1 MKKLGNVVSSIVL
14 LALVL
19 TLIPTAALAQDAV
32 SCESDVVVQ
41 ADDWLSKIADKFLG
55 DVLAFPAIVEATN
68 AMAATDDSYAT
79 IENPDIIEPGW
90 KLCIPS
96 GAAAAQALEVKS
108 GSEFWAQAAQPYQG
122 VVIRG
127 ISESTPPSKYAAEVL
142 APAFEKETGIKV
154 EFEVTSW
161 DQMYAKPIQDMEA
174 NTGIYDFIYIEQDII
189 YTYLAR
195 DFLVDLTQLLNENPD
210 LASPDFDVNN
220 FTSFIDNFKDANG
233 DIYGVPM
240 EAFVKIMLY
249 RKDLFGDPD
258 IQAAFKEQYGY
269 DLAPATTFQQYQDI
283 ADFFTQYGQENNMEL
298 WGTTVQGNT
307 GHSASFYEYV
317 ESIAPSFGLYNWGI
331 NQVSDGNYKACVAN
345 GGALN
350 SDLAKEALAWW
361 VGLLKDAPP
370 EATSS
375 TWDEVA
381 ATFAAG
387 RAAEGW
393 VYGEN
398 AAWIATD
405 DTRSQVV
412 GNVGV
417 ALPPTAEG
425 VMAQAESGDGYIGYY
440 DGGAFGIPYS
450 SKNQEATLLWLEY
463 IGQPSV
469 QAQWATAGSRI
480 VMNSTFDDPLVKA
493 QDARTDGYY
502 TLLRDEGPL
511 FRGAPPFPF
520 HPQAR
525 SVIEPFIW
533 RALSGELSAS
543 DALDQACA
551 ATEAELTNLGYSQ

>member
-1 MKKLGNVVSSIVL
+1 MKKLVNVLSIVTL
-14 LALVL
+14 LALLMTVL
-19 TLIPTAALAQDAV
+19 PVAALAQEAT
-32 SCESDVVVQ
+32 CESDVVVQ
-41 ADDWLSKIADKFLG
+41 GDDWLSKIADKFLG
-55 DVLAFPAIVEATN
+55 DPLSFPAIVDATN
-68 AMAATDDSYAT
+68 AKNATDSSYAKIT
-79 IENPDIIEPGW
+79 DPNVIETGW

-96 GAAAAQALEVKS
+96 GKEAAAALEVTS
-108 GSEFWAQAAQPYQG
+108 GSDFWAKAAEPYKG
-122 VVIRG
+122 VTIRG
-127 ISESTPPSKYAAEVL
+127 ISESTPPSKYAAEQL
-142 APAFEKETGIKV
+142 AAAFEKETGIKV

-161 DQMYAKPIQDMEA
+161 DQMYDKPIKDMEA

-195 DFLVDLTQLLNENPD
+195 EFLVDLTKLMAEKPELV
-210 LASPDFDVNN
+210 SPTYNAND

-233 DIYGVPM
+233 DIYGIPM
-240 EAFVKIMLY
+240 EAFVKIQLY
-249 RKDLFGDPD
+249 RKDLFGDPK
-258 IQAAFKEQYGY
+258 IQAAFKEKYGY

-283 ADFFTQYGQENNMEL
+283 ADFFTQYGKDNNMEL

-307 GHSASFYEYV
+307 GHASSFYEYY

-331 NQVSDGNYKACVAN
+331 KDVGGSNYKACVAN
-345 GGALN
+345 GGEMN
-350 SDLAKEALAWW
+350 SDLAKQALGWW

-370 EATSS
+370 ESTSS

-387 RAAEGW
+387 RAAQGW

-405 DTRSQVV
+405 ATRSKVV

-417 ALPPTAEG
+417 ALPPTGEG
-425 VMAQAESGDGYIGYY
+425 VMDAAKAGKGYIGYY

-450 SKNQEATLLWLEY
+450 SKNKEATLLWLEY

-469 QAQWATAGSRI
+469 QAQWATAGSRV

-502 TLLRDEGPL
+502 TMLRDQGPL

-525 SVIEPFIW
+525 EVIAPFIW
-533 RALSGELSAS
+533 KTLSGEMTAA

-551 ATEAELTNLGYSQ
+551 ATEAELTTLGYSK

>member
-1 MKKLGNVVSSIVL
+1 MKKFVNALSLITL
-14 LALVL
+14 LALIL
-19 TLIPTAALAQDAV
+19 TLAPGAVLAQEAA
-32 SCESDVVVQ
+32 CESDVVVQ
-41 ADDWLSKIADKFLG
+41 GDDWLSKIADKFLG
-55 DVLAFPAIVEATN
+55 DPLAFPAIVEATN
-68 AMAATDDSYAT
+68 AMAASDSSYAT
-79 IENPDIIEPGW
+79 IKDANVIEVGW

-96 GAAAAQALEVKS
+96 SAEATAALAVES
-108 GSEFWAQAAQPYQG
+108 GSAFWAEAGKPYAG
-122 VVIRG
+122 VTIRG
-127 ISESTPPSKYAAEVL
+127 ISESTPPSRYAAEVL

-161 DQMYAKPIQDMEA
+161 DQMYDKPIKDMQA

-189 YTYLAR
+189 YSYLAQN
-195 DFLVDLTQLLNENPD
+195 FLVNLTQMLNEKPE
-210 LASPDFDVNN
+210 LKSPDFDIAN

-233 DIYGVPM
+233 DVYGVPM

-249 RKDLFGDPD
+249 RKDLFENPD

-283 ADFFTQYGQENNMEL
+283 ADFFTEYGKANNMEL
-298 WGTTVQGNT
+298 WGTTVQGTT
-307 GHSASFYEYV
+307 GHAASFYEYY

-331 NQVSDGNYKACVAN
+331 KDVGGGSYKACVAN
-345 GGALN
+345 GGEMN
-350 SDLAKEALAWW
+350 SDLAKQALAWW
-361 VGLLKDAPP
+361 AGLLKDAPP

-387 RAAEGW
+387 RAAQGW

-405 DTRSQVV
+405 ATRSKVV

-417 ALPPTAEG
+417 ALPPTGEG
-425 VMAQAESGDGYIGYY
+425 VMDAAKAGTGYIGYY

-450 SKNQEATLLWLEY
+450 SKNKEAALLWLEY

-480 VMNSTFDDPLVKA
+480 VMNATFDDPLVKA

-502 TLLRDEGPL
+502 TLLKEQGPL

-520 HPQAR
+520 HAQVQSTVA
-525 SVIEPFIW
+525 PFIW
-533 RALSGELSAS
+533 KTLSGELQAA

-551 ATEAELTNLGYSQ
+551 AAETEMTNLGYSK